1 MSNMGSLRALPAIH
15 WSSEALAAM
24 LCRCFDGYLVPF
36 QLDGAVFAQRFGA
49 ENVCLNASRVWLE
62 GDNVVALALMAR
74 RGWHSRLA
82 AFAIHPAWRGKG
94 LGKMLMMQLLDEAH
108 ERGDSSMTLEVI
120 VGNDAGQAL
129 YERVGF
135 ACEKTLVGFQAHS
148 PATFVDTQALTPC
161 DPLNVARRIATQAD
175 DLPWLVMPETAQALP
190 GTGFSLDGQAFAI
203 VATCYAQPQL
213 RALWVAPE
221 ARREGR
227 ARQLLSLLHER
238 FPGLMTPVAVDLRLA
253 PLFEQSGFRIQPVRQ
268 YEMRHSLI

>member
-1 MSNMGSLRALPAIH
+1 MSNMESLRALPAIH
-15 WSSEALAAM
+15 WSSEALAAI

-120 VGNDAGQAL
+120 VGNDAGQGL

-148 PATFVDTQALTPC
+148 PATFVETQALTP
-161 DPLNVARRIATQAD
+161 
-175 DLPWLVMPETAQALP
+175 
-190 GTGFSLDGQAFAI
+190 
-203 VATCYAQPQL
+203 
-213 RALWVAPE
+213 
-221 ARREGR
+221 
-227 ARQLLSLLHER
+227 
-238 FPGLMTPVAVDLRLA
+238 
-253 PLFEQSGFRIQPVRQ
+253 
-268 YEMRHSLI
+268 